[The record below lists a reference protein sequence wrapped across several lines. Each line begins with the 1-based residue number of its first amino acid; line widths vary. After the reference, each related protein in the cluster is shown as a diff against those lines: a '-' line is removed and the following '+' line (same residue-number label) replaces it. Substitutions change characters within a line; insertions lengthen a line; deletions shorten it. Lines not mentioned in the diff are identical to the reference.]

1 MEEKDLIDRR
11 RVLKILNTRIKQEEK
26 KLTSAKTEYRK
37 RLYSYR
43 LATLRDLYDSVR
55 LMPN

>member
-43 LATLRDLYDSVR
+43 LVTLRDLYDGVR